1 MSNLLEQT
9 GKLEEQTPESLA
21 DGCRKRRADN
31 SHEPYCFELFRR
43 AILHRDE
50 YCWSILYAQYHRL
63 VAQWIA
69 SFAKRSAPLLET
81 AADEVITDAF
91 TAFWRAFTA
100 DKLAQAEGL
109 SAVLSYLKS
118 CASTAVLQA
127 KRKEERR
134 IKPVEWDQTLV
145 DHKTVYSSDQPR
157 QNQPEATMVEQ
168 VTQAELWEAVQRC
181 CHNQQELILARLSFV
196 ADLKPSAILELHPE
210 LFTSVDEIY
219 TMRRNLKNRLWR
231 DKALQALWGETK

>member
-1 MSNLLEQT
+1 MSKLLEQT
-9 GKLEEQTPESLA
+9 GILHEQTPEMLA

-50 YCWSILYAQYHRL
+50 DCWSMLYAQYHRL
-63 VAQWIA
+63 VAQWTVT
-69 SFAKRSAPLLET
+69 FAKQSAPLLET
-81 AADEVITDAF
+81 PADELITDAF
-91 TAFWRAFTA
+91 TAFWRAFTS

-109 SAVLSYLKS
+109 SAVLSYLKR

-134 IKPVEWDQTLV
+134 IKPIDWDQGVV
-145 DHKTVYSSDQPR
+145 DQQAAYHHDPSR
-157 QNQPEATMVEQ
+157 QNRPEAQMLEQ
-168 VTQAELWEAVQRC
+168 VTQTELWQAVQSC
-181 CHNQQELILARLSFV
+181 CHNQQEEVLARLSFV
-196 ADLKPSAILELHPE
+196 ADLKPSAILDLHPE
-210 LFTSVDEIY
+210 LFTSVAEIY

-231 DKALQALWGETK
+231 DKTLQELWGERQ